1 MDDPR
6 RTTSPGT
13 SGKTANLAD
22 GNMKPAQNPRIDR
35 EPFEPIYTLD
45 HVQLA
50 MPTGEEDRARAF
62 YVDVLGFE
70 EIPKPE
76 ELAKRGGAWFRC
88 GSAAIHLGV
97 DAAFVPAKKAHPAL
111 RSANYRR
118 LLERLARHGVSIA
131 PDALPLDGKAH
142 AYIED
147 PFGNRIELIE
157 A

>member
-1 MDDPR
+1 MPNR
-6 RTTSPGT
+6 
-13 SGKTANLAD
+13 A
-22 GNMKPAQNPRIDR
+22 MF
-35 EPFEPIYTLD
+35 EPFYTLD

-50 MPTGEEDRARAF
+50 MPAGQENRARDF

-70 EIPKPE
+70 EIPKPA

-88 GSAAIHLGV
+88 GSVAIHLGV
-97 DAAFVPAKKAHPAL
+97 DAAFIPAKKAHPAL

-118 LLERLARHGVSIA
+118 LLERLEHHGVAIT

-147 PFGNRIELIE
+147 PFGNRIELID

>member
-1 MDDPR
+1 
-6 RTTSPGT
+6 
-13 SGKTANLAD
+13 
-22 GNMKPAQNPRIDR
+22 MKPAQIQRIDR
-35 EPFEPIYTLD
+35 EMFEPSYRLD

-50 MPTGEEDRARAF
+50 MPAGAEDRARAF

-70 EIPKPE
+70 EIPKPD

-97 DAAFVPAKKAHPAL
+97 DAAFVAAKKAHPAL
-111 RSANYRR
+111 RSANYLP
-118 LLERLARHGVSIA
+118 LLERLARHGVSIT
-131 PDALPLDGKAH
+131 PDDLPFDGKAH
-142 AYIED
+142 AYIDD